1 MVPETPGPP
10 LNGLKTLIDSTTTFR
25 PTPSIIVGHNDRIAG
40 RYRLIR
46 PLGEGGM
53 GNVYLAEDLRLSR
66 QVAVKTIRPE
76 LSGNAEVR
84 ARIARECRLHA
95 AIGVHPHIVTLHDT
109 VEENGH
115 LYLVMEYFA
124 GQTLAGQ
131 LASTH
136 GSRGLPVHLALD
148 IIGQV
153 LQALACIHGH
163 DMVHRD
169 IKTSNILL
177 QPRPDGRHLVKL
189 TDFGI
194 ALIETESAAM
204 DRLTSLGTQGPGTPV
219 YMAPER
225 IDPQTFGA
233 ICPATDLY
241 AVGIIL
247 YELLTGEPPF
257 KGSMTEIFTGHLMQ
271 EPGLQDLPPTLP
283 TAIRAMLHK
292 ALAKKPEDR
301 YQEALAF
308 LDGLEH
314 LETDQG
320 GRPSPAP
327 APDATLLATASDASA
342 ANARF
347 AETVLN
353 PAAGRPRPF
362 PTSIP
367 KWLYLVAALVV
378 VVLGTYFLGAYGFRA
393 PTVQP
398 AISVESAPTAAS
410 PTKQTLKSN
419 PSPVDQDTDKKP
431 SALQTV
437 EAARKDTHVE
447 TKTIDPAKGP
457 GASEPQE
464 WQVIE
469 THSRKI
475 R

>member
-1 MVPETPGPP
+1 MVPETPGHP
-10 LNGLKTLIDSTTTFR
+10 LNGLKTLIDSPATVR
-25 PTPSIIVGHNDRIAG
+25 PAPSIIVGHNDRIAG

-124 GQTLAGQ
+124 GKTLAAQ
-131 LASTH
+131 LAASGGT
-136 GSRGLPVHLALD
+136 RGLPLKLTLD

-177 QPRPDGRHLVKL
+177 QPGPDGRPLVKL

-271 EPGLQDLPPTLP
+271 EPDLQDLPPGLP
-283 TAIRAMLHK
+283 TGIRVVLHK

-301 YQEALAF
+301 YQGARSF
-308 LDGLEH
+308 LDGLEN
-314 LETDQG
+314 LEADPEC
-320 GRPSPAP
+320 RPSSAP
-327 APDATLLATASDASA
+327 APDATLLAPANGATSA
-342 ANARF
+342 HARSTD
-347 AETVLN
+347 TVLN
-353 PAAGRPRPF
+353 PAAGRPRTF

-367 KWLYLVAALVV
+367 QWLSLVAALVV
-378 VVLGTYFLGAYGFRA
+378 VLGAYFLGAYWFRA
-393 PTVQP
+393 PEAQRV
-398 AISVESAPTAAS
+398 ISVESAPTIAV
-410 PTKQTLKSN
+410 PTKQADKSN
-419 PSPVDQDTDKKP
+419 QTPVDQETDKKP

-437 EAARKDTHVE
+437 EAVRKDAHVE
-447 TKTIDPAKGP
+447 SKTIDPPKGA

>member
-1 MVPETPGPP
+1 M
-10 LNGLKTLIDSTTTFR
+10 NGLKTLIDS
-25 PTPSIIVGHNDRIAG
+25 PTSVRLAPSIIVGHNDNIAG
-40 RYRLIR
+40 RYRFIR

-124 GQTLAGQ
+124 GQTLAEQ
-131 LASTH
+131 LASPS
-136 GSRGLPVHLALD
+136 GSRGLPLHHTLD

-153 LQALACIHGH
+153 LLALACIHGH

-247 YELLTGEPPF
+247 HELLTGEPPF

-283 TAIRAMLHK
+283 TAIRAVLHK

-314 LETDQG
+314 LETDPEN
-320 GRPSPAP
+320 RPCRATP
-327 APDATLLATASDASA
+327 PDATLLATAQSA
-342 ANARF
+342 TAAHADSTN
-347 AETVLN
+347 TLLH
-353 PAAGRPRPF
+353 PAVGRPRPALS
-362 PTSIP
+362 SIP
-367 KWLYLVAALVV
+367 KWLYLVAALVL
-378 VVLGTYFLGAYGFRA
+378 VLGTHFLRTHWVKA
-393 PTVQP
+393 PAVQP
-398 AISVESAPTAAS
+398 AISVESTPKAALPTQKAV
-410 PTKQTLKSN
+410 KSD
-419 PSPVDQDTDKKP
+419 PSSVDRETDKKP

-437 EAARKDTHVE
+437 EAVRQDTPVE
-447 TKTIDPAKGP
+447 SRTMDAPKGA

-464 WQVIE
+464 WQIIE

>member
-1 MVPETPGPP
+1 
-10 LNGLKTLIDSTTTFR
+10 
-25 PTPSIIVGHNDRIAG
+25 
-40 RYRLIR
+40 
-46 PLGEGGM
+46 M
-53 GNVYLAEDLRLSR
+53 GNVYLAEDQRLSR

-124 GQTLAGQ
+124 GKTLAEQ
-131 LASTH
+131 LAASG
-136 GSRGLPVHLALD
+136 GSRGLPFHLALD

-153 LQALACIHGH
+153 LRALACIHGH
-163 DMVHRD
+163 DMVHRV

-177 QPRPDGRHLVKL
+177 QPGPDGRHLVKL

-247 YELLTGEPPF
+247 YELLTGAPPF
-257 KGSMTEIFTGHLMQ
+257 KGSMTEVFTGHLMQ
-271 EPGLQDLPPTLP
+271 DPRLEDLPPALP
-283 TAIRAMLHK
+283 AAIRAVLHK

-301 YQEALAF
+301 YQAALSF

-314 LETDQG
+314 LEATPG
-320 GRPSPAP
+320 CRPDS
-327 APDATLLATASDASA
+327 APDATLLATANSSTA
-342 ANARF
+342 ANPRATD
-347 AETVLN
+347 TVLN
-353 PAAGRPRPF
+353 PAVGRPRTF
-362 PTSIP
+362 PTSTP
-367 KWLYLVAALVV
+367 KWLYLAAALVIALAAY
-378 VVLGTYFLGAYGFRA
+378 VLRAHWFRA
-393 PTVQP
+393 PAAQP
-398 AISVESAPTAAS
+398 EISIESAPTAAA
-410 PTKQTLKSN
+410 PTKQAAKSDQ
-419 PSPVDQDTDKKP
+419 SPVDRETDQKP

-437 EAARKDTHVE
+437 EAVRQDPHGE
-447 TKTIDPAKGP
+447 SKTIDPPKGA
-457 GASEPQE
+457 GTLEPKE